1 MKLQAVIFP
10 QNFAN
15 PTATLSQ
22 SLKHNWVALPPVV
35 VGTHCVCPQGIN
47 QINNI
52 SKNIDNGH
60 TQCVPTG

>member
-35 VGTHCVCPQGIN
+35 VGANHICPRYYR
-47 QINNI
+47 
-52 SKNIDNGH
+52 
-60 TQCVPTG
+60 